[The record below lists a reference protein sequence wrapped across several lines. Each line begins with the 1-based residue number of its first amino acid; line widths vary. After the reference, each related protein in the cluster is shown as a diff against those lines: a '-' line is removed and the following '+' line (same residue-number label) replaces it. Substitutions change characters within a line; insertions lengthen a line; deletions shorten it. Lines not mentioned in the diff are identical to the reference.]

1 MEANVII
8 GLLILT
14 VTVVLLV
21 LDVPRIDIL
30 AIES

>member
-21 LDVPRIDIL
+21 LDVVRIDIV